1 MTKSIQ
7 LTVLAATAMFG
18 LSALA
23 AVAAPAAAG
32 DPTASR
38 PAATV
43 AAKPGANSGM
53 RETLDQRIAD
63 LHAKLLIT
71 PAQQPQWDAFT
82 QVMRDNANSM
92 EQTFHQRVATLS
104 AMTAPENMQSYA
116 QVAAS
121 HAADMQKLV
130 PAFQALYD
138 SMSDS
143 QKKTADAVF
152 RADAHHSAGAHHAAA
167 MRHG

>member
-1 MTKSIQ
+1 MI
-7 LTVLAATAMFG
+7 ATTAIIG
-18 LSALA
+18 LGGFAALA
-23 AVAAPAAAG
+23 APTSAG

-43 AAKPGANSGM
+43 AAKSGAHSNM

-71 PAQQPQWDAFT
+71 PAQQLQWDAFT

-92 EQTFHQRVATLS
+92 EQTFQQRVAAMQ

-116 QVAAS
+116 QIAAS
-121 HAADMQKLV
+121 HATDMQKLV

-152 RADAHHSAGAHHAAA
+152 RAGEQHVGGAHHGA

>member
-1 MTKSIQ
+1 MTKSIR
-7 LTVLAATAMFG
+7 LTMFATTAIIG
-18 LSALA
+18 LSTFAAAAAPTA
-23 AVAAPAAAG
+23 AV

-38 PAATV
+38 PASTV
-43 AAKPGANSGM
+43 AAKAGANSGM
-53 RETLDQRIAD
+53 RETLDQRITD

-92 EQTFHQRVATLS
+92 EQTFHQRVATMK

-130 PAFQALYD
+130 PAFQTLYD

-152 RADAHHSAGAHHAAA
+152 RADAHHHADAHHGAAL
-167 MRHG
+167 RHG